1 MTKAQLPKYD
11 ATLPWAELW
20 SRALTRD
27 QARTVRHTVAV
38 TDPFT
43 TGERAGLEN
52 CCSLLMDD
60 HFLVA
65 ERGKTIAV
73 WRTNPPETIR
83 DAI

>member
-38 TDPFT
+38 TDPYT
-43 TGERAGLEN
+43 RTERHALAS
-52 CCSLLMDD
+52 CCALLGAD

-65 ERGKTIAV
+65 GESKSIAV